1 VKILAL
7 DTTSKLASVSLL
19 IDGNLVGTKYNDNQK
34 THSERVIPMM
44 EELLKENGI
53 TPRDID
59 LFGVTIGP
67 GSFTGIRIGVATIKG
82 MAQALGKQVVGVTTL
97 EAMAYIE
104 SDSFVCSMIDAR
116 HDNVYIGLYDENK
129 NKVFEDCLNIDE
141 AIEKLQGKK
150 VDFVGDG
157 AIIHST
163 RLSEVFD
170 GRIEEA
176 KDISER
182 LAYITNEKNENAQNP
197 HEIKPIYLRKAEPER
212 KGEKI

>member
-1 VKILAL
+1 MKILAL

-19 IDGNLVGTKYNDNQK
+19 IDGEIVGTKYNDNQK

-44 EELLKENGI
+44 EELLNENSI

-104 SDSFVCSMIDAR
+104 SDNFVCSMIDAR
-116 HDNVYIGLYDENK
+116 HDNVYIGVYDENK
-129 NKVFEDCLNIDE
+129 NKIFEDCLNIDE
-141 AIEKLQGKK
+141 AIEKIQGKK

-157 AIIHST
+157 AIIHSS
-163 RLSEVFD
+163 RLSKVFD
-170 GRIEEA
+170 GKIEEA

-182 LAYITNEKNENAQNP
+182 LAYITNEKDENAQNP
-197 HEIKPIYLRKAEPER
+197 HEIKPIYLRKAEAER

>member
-1 VKILAL
+1 MKILAL

-19 IDGNLVGTKYNDNQK
+19 IDGEIVGTKYNENQK

-44 EELLKENGI
+44 EELLKENNI
-53 TPRDID
+53 VPRDID
-59 LFGVTIGP
+59 VFGVTIGP

-82 MAQALGKQVVGVTTL
+82 MAQALNKPVVGITTL

-104 SDSFVCSMIDAR
+104 SDNLVCSMIDAR

-129 NKVFEDCLNIDE
+129 NIVFEDCLNIDE
-141 AIEKLQGKK
+141 AIKRLKSKK

-157 AIIHST
+157 AILHRE
-163 RLSEVFD
+163 RLTEFFC

-176 KDISER
+176 KDVSKR
-182 LAYITNEKNENAQNP
+182 LAYIVNKKSEIAQNA
-197 HEIKPIYLRKAEPER
+197 HKIKPIYLRKAEPER

>member
-1 VKILAL
+1 MKILAL

-19 IDGNLVGTKYNDNQK
+19 IDGNIIGTKYNDNQK
-34 THSERVIPMM
+34 THSERVIPMI
-44 EELLKENGI
+44 EKLLNENSI

-104 SDSFVCSMIDAR
+104 SDDFVCSMIDAR
-116 HDNVYIGLYDENK
+116 HDNVYIGLYDENR
-129 NKVFEDCLNIDE
+129 NKVFEDCLNINE
-141 AIEKLQGKK
+141 AIEKLKGKK

-157 AIIHST
+157 AMVHSS
-163 RLSEVFD
+163 RLSDAFD
-170 GRIEEA
+170 CKIEEA

-182 LAYITNEKNENAQNP
+182 LAYITNEKNEIAQNP